1 MSTRSPS
8 RSKLRS
14 KPKEGF
20 LERLLDPIDRLS
32 ETIYSILILLTFTFA
47 FRIFRLG
54 PNPDQ
59 VPSADYVNDLL
70 IGALGAT
77 LAWGLIDGV
86 IYAMRSVFERGEK
99 HRLLKRIQSA
109 ATDDEKTEAIAE
121 ELDHI
126 LEPIAGADKRQ
137 ELYVDVLDHL
147 RDSQPQPVQLTR
159 DDLAGALGSVLVAV
173 IAVTPSLVPLLQHH
187 FVHCFVLHRL
197 SLGTVQRF
205 ISMEDG
211 SVFGRYRRSHDVDC
225 AAPGRLVM
233 NSPST
238 KIGKLS

>member
-173 IAVTPSLVPLLQHH
+173 IAVTPSLVPL
-187 FVHCFVLHRL
+187 VLFRDNY
-197 SLGTVQRF
+197 SLAIRF
-205 ISMEDG
+205 SNIISFIVLFYTGYRWGQYSG
-211 SVFGRYRRSHDVDC
+211 SSPWKTGLFLAVTG
-225 AAPGRLVM
+225 AAMMLIALPLG
-233 NSPST
+233 
-238 KIGKLS
+238 G

>member
-109 ATDDEKTEAIAE
+109 ATDDEKT
-121 ELDHI
+121 
-126 LEPIAGADKRQ
+126 
-137 ELYVDVLDHL
+137 
-147 RDSQPQPVQLTR
+147 DSQPQPVQLTR

-173 IAVTPSLVPLLQHH
+173 IAVTPSLVPL
-187 FVHCFVLHRL
+187 VLFRDNY
-197 SLGTVQRF
+197 SLAIRF
-205 ISMEDG
+205 SNIISFIVLFYTGYRWGQYSG
-211 SVFGRYRRSHDVDC
+211 SSPWKTGLFLAVTG
-225 AAPGRLVM
+225 AAMMLIALPLG
-233 NSPST
+233 
-238 KIGKLS
+238 G